1 MGQIR
6 GGGPP
11 PGAAS
16 PLPGRRPQRP
26 VVPAIVLPAREDPFH
41 EAPRLVEGDLLHELL
56 EVGGRAVGDPALDPV
71 RPRVVAGAGEERLLE
86 APPERREKPGPE
98 GEVEGRGPRTRRPA
112 LREPRLLPRQ

>member
-26 VVPAIVLPAREDPFH
+26 VGPAIPLPAREDPFH

-56 EVGGRAVGDPALDPV
+56 EVGGRAVGEPALNPV
-71 RPRVVAGAGEERLLE
+71 RPGVVAGDGEERLLK
-86 APPERREKPGPE
+86 APPERREIPGAEGDVEARVPE
-98 GEVEGRGPRTRRPA
+98 TRPPVAGEP
-112 LREPRLLPRQ
+112 